1 MRPFQISNPPT
12 KLAEEDVPSPT
23 KNEPFFSHRLVRGQ
37 SEGPDPA
44 KRPSEG
50 AVVRLTEPLRIPL
63 RTAIVVIK
71 QAYDASTRVQ
81 LWPTCLLP
89 I

>member
-1 MRPFQISNPPT
+1 MLPLQISNPPT
-12 KLAEEDVPSPT
+12 KLAEEDAPSPT

-50 AVVRLTEPLRIPL
+50 AVVRSIVFNGSHSAPL
-63 RTAIVVIK
+63 V
-71 QAYDASTRVQ
+71 
-81 LWPTCLLP
+81 W
-89 I
+89 